1 MMISRRFRNVVMILL
16 LLNIKMCS
24 WRLVYMIAF
33 FSAIMTVLTHKMS
46 FIETILS
53 TLGYKALMRII
64 VSIIWLLILS
74 DLVPLSLTTFTSA
87 SSIII
92 KGF

>member
-1 MMISRRFRNVVMILL
+1 
-16 LLNIKMCS
+16 
-24 WRLVYMIAF
+24 MIAF
-33 FSAIMTVLTHKMS
+33 FSSIMTVLTHKMS

-64 VSIIWLLILS
+64 VRIIWLLILS
-74 DLVPLSLTTFTSA
+74 VLVPLSPTTFTSA

-92 KGF
+92 KRF